1 MHRVSGIAKRFGSNV
16 VLNDVSFTVLPGEV
30 LGLIGP
36 NGSGKTTL
44 FECLAGMLPMDAGHA
59 DLPPF
64 FYMPDGIR
72 PWDGQQVGWVL
83 KFFEGLHGA
92 PAGRA
97 SELADT
103 LKLRPFE
110 STQVGSLSKGELK
123 RLLLAMALL
132 TPHPLLLLD
141 EPFDGLDFRQTREVM
156 TLLRSVAA
164 QGRTLFLSIHQLT
177 DAARICDRVILLSG
191 GHVVGEGPP
200 AQWPDGLEAAFLAL
214 T

>member
-1 MHRVSGIAKRFGSNV
+1 MGNVSGITKRFGSTV
-16 VLNDVSFTVLPGEV
+16 VLNDVSFSVRPGEV

-44 FECLAGMLPMDAGHA
+44 FECLSGMQPMDAGHV

-64 FYMPDGIR
+64 FYMPDDIR
-72 PWDGQQVGWVL
+72 PWDGQPVGWVL
-83 KFFEGLHGA
+83 AFFEGLHHA

-97 SELADT
+97 SELAGA
-103 LKLRPFE
+103 LKLQHLQ
-110 STQVGSLSKGELK
+110 SNQVGSLSKGELK

-156 TLLRSVAA
+156 TLLRNVAA

-191 GHVVGEGPP
+191 GRVVGEGSP
-200 AQWPDGLEAAFLAL
+200 AQWPDGLEAAFLGL